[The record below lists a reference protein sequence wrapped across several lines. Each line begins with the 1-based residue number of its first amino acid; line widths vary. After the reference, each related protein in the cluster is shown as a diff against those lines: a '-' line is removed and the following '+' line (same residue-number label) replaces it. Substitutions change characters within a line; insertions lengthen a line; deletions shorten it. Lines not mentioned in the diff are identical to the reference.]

1 MPGSRWALNVLDVLA
16 WGVFLGLG
24 LLLWASGVVLFLRS
38 KQSPAKKAVWAA
50 FLVAVGAAIGYL
62 LPLVV
67 IRNRFL
73 LLLAVL
79 PIVALVDVRLSR
91 SNRSFWFWFRAC
103 AFEVCTVFGSAAITR
118 AVLRSM

>member
-1 MPGSRWALNVLDVLA
+1 VKLLDVVGWLLFFGA
-16 WGVFLGLG
+16 G
-24 LLLWASGVVLFLRS
+24 LLLWASGVLLFVKSDL
-38 KQSPAKKAVWAA
+38 SPAKKLGWTA
-50 FLVAVGAAIGYL
+50 FLVAAGAAIGSF
-62 LPLVV
+62 LPLSS

-79 PIVALVDVRLSR
+79 PVLAVVDVRLAR

-118 AVLRSM
+118 AVLGWRPV